1 MRVSRFRLRRIGW
14 LAAGLA
20 LASAAAPARALETV
34 LLKLPLVETS
44 FRVKLSELEQP
55 ARLLS
60 GSSDLAELDR
70 ATNGAVGRELLEV
83 FNRPLPLQVEAVVD
97 QASGTPLLNQ
107 ALLAVSA
114 LGQVE
119 GLPAG
124 SDIGGAELAEAVR
137 QAASGGQLTLLSLLR
152 ALPGDT
158 VTVDLGK
165 ALATARRLQNQQAP
179 ALELVRDLPAATVDP
194 ALSAPGAF
202 TPVRSTFTLP
212 VSYRPQ
218 PLQVV
223 LIKPSQGGNGQL
235 VVISHGLWDAP
246 ESFEGWARHLASHG
260 YTVVLPLH
268 PGSDRDQQRAM
279 LSGEAKPP
287 SPEEL
292 RLRPLDVKAIL
303 DGFTGADTQKVV
315 VIGHSWGATTAL
327 QLAGLR
333 PSSSRLEQRCNDG
346 SDPRRN
352 RNDPDR
358 NMSWVL
364 QCSFLSSADRS
375 SAADPRVI
383 AVAAVSPPL
392 YLLFDQGSTAGMTAR
407 ALLVTGSRDWVVPA
421 GPEAIA
427 PFSRSRPAGHQLVV
441 AGGGDHF
448 NLRAPAT
455 GNGGP
460 LRGLLLGWVN
470 GAYAA
475 GPTVR
480 PAPGAPPL
488 LPAGGWGDADKP
500 LVDATSRVLSPQ
512 P

>member
-1 MRVSRFRLRRIGW
+1 MRVFPFRPGRVGALT
-14 LAAGLA
+14 AGLA
-20 LASAAAPARALETV
+20 LATSIAPARALENVV
-34 LLKLPLVETS
+34 LQLPLMETS

-55 ARLLS
+55 QTLL
-60 GSSDLAELDR
+60 GGTSDLAELDR
-70 ATNGAVGRELLEV
+70 ATNGAVGRQLLEV
-83 FNRPLPLQVEAVVD
+83 FNQPLPVQVEAVVN
-97 QASGTPLLNQ
+97 QASGTPLLTQ

-119 GLPAG
+119 GLPP
-124 SDIGGAELAEAVR
+124 GADLDGAKLNQAVQ

-165 ALATARRLQNQQAP
+165 ALTAVRRLQSQQAP
-179 ALELVRDLPAATVDP
+179 AAELVRTLPAVSTDP
-194 ALSAPGAF
+194 ALSSPGSF
-202 TPVRSTFTLP
+202 TPVRSTFTVP
-212 VSYRPQ
+212 VPYRPE
-218 PLQVV
+218 PIEAV
-223 LIKPSQGGNGQL
+223 LVRPSQGGNGQL

-292 RLRPLDVKAIL
+292 RLRPLDVKAVL
-303 DGFTGADTQKVV
+303 DGFNGADTRRVV

-333 PSSSRLEQRCNDG
+333 PSSTQLAQRCND
-346 SDPRRN
+346 SADPRRN

-364 QCSFLSSADRS
+364 QCSFLSSADR
-375 SAADPRVI
+375 ATVGDPRVI
-383 AVAAVSPPL
+383 AAAAVSPPL
-392 YLLFDQGSTAGMTAR
+392 FLLFDRGSATGMTAR
-407 ALLVTGSRDWVVPA
+407 ALLVTGSRDWVVPS
-421 GPEAIA
+421 GPEAIE
-427 PFSRSRPAGHQLVV
+427 PFSRSVLAGHQLVV

-455 GNGGP
+455 GDGGP
-460 LRGLLLGWVN
+460 LRALLLAWTQ
-470 GAYAA
+470 AAFAA
-475 GPTVR
+475 GDAVR

-488 LPAGGWGDADKP
+488 LPASGWGDASRP
-500 LVDATSRVLSPQ
+500 LVEASTAVRSGS
-512 P
+512 